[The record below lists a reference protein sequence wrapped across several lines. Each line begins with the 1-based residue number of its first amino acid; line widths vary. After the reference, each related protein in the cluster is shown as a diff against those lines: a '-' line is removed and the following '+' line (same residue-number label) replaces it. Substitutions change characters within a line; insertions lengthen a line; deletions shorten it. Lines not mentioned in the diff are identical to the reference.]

1 MKAANNDVKNQIEKG
16 DEQMDK
22 LPSAKIRDS
31 QSSVSSRELGNG
43 KRLDENALSSFYGV
57 SRTPVREALQRLA
70 ESGLAEHIPR
80 RGTFIRSP
88 SLSQLVEMF
97 EVMAELECMAIRLAA
112 RRASP
117 DDINALERE
126 NETCREAVFANNQK
140 KYYEVNARL
149 HGRVYQMSG
158 NTFLASEARR
168 LHDRLRPFRRLQLR
182 VRGRMEESMAEHDII
197 LEALRAGDANRAV
210 ETMKKHITIVGVR
223 FNDLVSNFN
232 TIIGDK

>member
-1 MKAANNDVKNQIEKG
+1 
-16 DEQMDK
+16 MDR

-31 QSSVSSRELGNG
+31 LEQRIVEGELGNG
-43 KRLDENALSSFYGV
+43 KRLDETELSSFYGV

-70 ESGLAEHIPR
+70 ESGLAEHLPR
-80 RGTFIRSP
+80 RGTFVRSP

-112 RRASP
+112 RRATAK
-117 DDINALERE
+117 DIDALEKD
-126 NETCREAVFANNQK
+126 NETCRAAVAADDTK

-149 HGRVYQMSG
+149 HGRIYQMSG
-158 NTFLASEARR
+158 NSFLASEARR

-197 LEALRAGDANRAV
+197 LAALRDGDADRAM

-223 FNDLVSNFN
+223 FNDLVSSFN
-232 TIIGDK
+232 RIMGDE

>member
-1 MKAANNDVKNQIEKG
+1 
-16 DEQMDK
+16 MDR

-31 QSSVSSRELGNG
+31 LEQRIVEGELSNG
-43 KRLDENALSSFYGV
+43 KRLDETELSGFYGV

-70 ESGLAEHIPR
+70 ESGLAEHLPR
-80 RGTFIRSP
+80 RGTFVRSP

-112 RRASP
+112 RRATSN
-117 DDINALERE
+117 DIDALEKD
-126 NETCREAVFANNQK
+126 NETCRAAVAANDTK
-140 KYYEVNARL
+140 KYYEINARL
-149 HGRVYQMSG
+149 HGRIYQMSG
-158 NTFLASEARR
+158 NSFLANEARR

-197 LEALRAGDANRAV
+197 LAALRDGDADRAM

-223 FNDLVSNFN
+223 FNDLVSSFN
-232 TIIGDK
+232 TIMGDE

>member
-1 MKAANNDVKNQIEKG
+1 
-16 DEQMDK
+16 MDR

-31 QSSVSSRELGNG
+31 LEQRIVEGELGNG
-43 KRLDENALSSFYGV
+43 KRLDETELSGFYGV

-70 ESGLAEHIPR
+70 ESGLAEHLPR
-80 RGTFIRSP
+80 RGTFVRSP

-112 RRASP
+112 RRATA
-117 DDINALERE
+117 DDIDALEKD
-126 NETCREAVFANNQK
+126 NETCRAAVAADDTK

-149 HGRVYQMSG
+149 HGRIYQMSG
-158 NTFLASEARR
+158 NSFLASEARR

-197 LEALRAGDANRAV
+197 LAALRDGDADRAM

-223 FNDLVSNFN
+223 FNDLVSSFN
-232 TIIGDK
+232 RIMGDE

>member
-1 MKAANNDVKNQIEKG
+1 
-16 DEQMDK
+16 MDR

-31 QSSVSSRELGNG
+31 LEQRIVEGELSNG
-43 KRLDENALSSFYGV
+43 KRLDETELSGFYGV

-70 ESGLAEHIPR
+70 ESGLAEHLPR
-80 RGTFIRSP
+80 RGTFVRSP

-112 RRASP
+112 RRATSN
-117 DDINALERE
+117 DIDALEKD
-126 NETCREAVFANNQK
+126 NETCRAAVAANDTK

-149 HGRVYQMSG
+149 HGRIYQMSG
-158 NTFLASEARR
+158 NSFLANEARR

-197 LEALRAGDANRAV
+197 LAALRDGDANRAM

-223 FNDLVSNFN
+223 FNDLVSSFN
-232 TIIGDK
+232 RIMGDR

>member
-1 MKAANNDVKNQIEKG
+1 
-16 DEQMDK
+16 MDR

-31 QSSVSSRELGNG
+31 LEQRIVEGELGNG
-43 KRLDENALSSFYGV
+43 KRLDETKLSSFYGV

-70 ESGLAEHIPR
+70 ESGLAEHLPR
-80 RGTFIRSP
+80 RGTFVRSP

-112 RRASP
+112 RRATA
-117 DDINALERE
+117 DDIDALEKD
-126 NETCREAVFANNQK
+126 NETCRAAVAANDTK

-149 HGRVYQMSG
+149 HGRIYQMSG
-158 NTFLASEARR
+158 NGFLASEARR

-197 LEALRAGDANRAV
+197 LAALRDGDADRAM

-223 FNDLVSNFN
+223 FNDLVSSFN
-232 TIIGDK
+232 TIMGDE

>member
-1 MKAANNDVKNQIEKG
+1 
-16 DEQMDK
+16 MDR

-31 QSSVSSRELGNG
+31 LEQRIVEGELGNG
-43 KRLDENALSSFYGV
+43 KRLDETELSGFYGV

-70 ESGLAEHIPR
+70 ESGLAEHLPR
-80 RGTFIRSP
+80 RGTFVRSP

-112 RRASP
+112 RRATAE
-117 DDINALERE
+117 DIDALEKD
-126 NETCREAVFANNQK
+126 NETCRAAVAADDTK

-149 HGRVYQMSG
+149 HGRIYQMSG
-158 NTFLASEARR
+158 NSFLANEARR

-197 LEALRAGDANRAV
+197 LAALRDGDADRAM

-223 FNDLVSNFN
+223 FNDLVSSFN
-232 TIIGDK
+232 RIMGDR

>member
-1 MKAANNDVKNQIEKG
+1 
-16 DEQMDK
+16 MDR

-31 QSSVSSRELGNG
+31 LEQRIVEGELGNG
-43 KRLDENALSSFYGV
+43 KRLDETELSSFYGV

-70 ESGLAEHIPR
+70 ESGLAEHLPR
-80 RGTFIRSP
+80 RGTFVRSP

-112 RRASP
+112 RRATSN
-117 DDINALERE
+117 DIDALEKD
-126 NETCREAVFANNQK
+126 NETCRAAVAANDTK

-149 HGRVYQMSG
+149 HGRIYQMSG
-158 NTFLASEARR
+158 NSFLAVEARR

-197 LEALRAGDANRAV
+197 LAALRDGNADRAM

-223 FNDLVSNFN
+223 FNDLVSSFN
-232 TIIGDK
+232 RIMGDE

>member
-1 MKAANNDVKNQIEKG
+1 
-16 DEQMDK
+16 MDR

-31 QSSVSSRELGNG
+31 LEQRIVEGELSNG
-43 KRLDENALSSFYGV
+43 KRLDETELSGFYGV

-70 ESGLAEHIPR
+70 ESGLAEHLPR
-80 RGTFIRSP
+80 RGTFVRSP

-112 RRASP
+112 RRATSN
-117 DDINALERE
+117 DIDALEKD
-126 NETCREAVFANNQK
+126 NETCRAAVAANDTK

-149 HGRVYQMSG
+149 HDRIYQMSG
-158 NTFLASEARR
+158 NSFLANEARR

-197 LEALRAGDANRAV
+197 LAALRDGDADRAM

-223 FNDLVSNFN
+223 FNDLVSSFN
-232 TIIGDK
+232 KIMGDR

>member
-1 MKAANNDVKNQIEKG
+1 
-16 DEQMDK
+16 MDR

-31 QSSVSSRELGNG
+31 LEQRIVEGELGNG
-43 KRLDENALSSFYGV
+43 KRLDETELSGFYGV

-70 ESGLAEHIPR
+70 ESGLAEHLPR
-80 RGTFIRSP
+80 RGTFVRSP

-112 RRASP
+112 RRATTN
-117 DDINALERE
+117 DIDALEKD
-126 NETCREAVFANNQK
+126 NETCRAAVAANDTK

-149 HGRVYQMSG
+149 HGRIYQMSG
-158 NTFLASEARR
+158 NSFLANEARR

-197 LEALRAGDANRAV
+197 LAALRDGDADRAM
-210 ETMKKHITIVGVR
+210 ETMRKHITIVGFR
-223 FNDLVSNFN
+223 FNDLVSSFN
-232 TIIGDK
+232 RIMGDR

>member
-1 MKAANNDVKNQIEKG
+1 
-16 DEQMDK
+16 MDR
-22 LPSAKIRDS
+22 LPSVKIRDS
-31 QSSVSSRELGNG
+31 LEQRIVEGELGNG
-43 KRLDENALSSFYGV
+43 KRLDETELSRFYGV

-70 ESGLAEHIPR
+70 ESGLAEHLPR
-80 RGTFIRSP
+80 RGTFVRSP

-112 RRASP
+112 RRATAK
-117 DDINALERE
+117 DIDALEKD
-126 NETCREAVFANNQK
+126 NETCRAAVAADDTK

-149 HGRVYQMSG
+149 HGRIYQMSG
-158 NTFLASEARR
+158 NSFLASEARR

-197 LEALRAGDANRAV
+197 LAALRDGDADRAM

-223 FNDLVSNFN
+223 FNDLVSSFN
-232 TIIGDK
+232 RIMGDE

>member
-1 MKAANNDVKNQIEKG
+1 
-16 DEQMDK
+16 MDR

-31 QSSVSSRELGNG
+31 LEQRIVEGELGNG
-43 KRLDENALSSFYGV
+43 KRLDETELSGFYGV

-70 ESGLAEHIPR
+70 ESGLAEHLPR
-80 RGTFIRSP
+80 RGTFVRSP

-112 RRASP
+112 RRATTN
-117 DDINALERE
+117 DIDALEKD
-126 NETCREAVFANNQK
+126 NETCRAAVAANDTK

-149 HGRVYQMSG
+149 HGRIYQMSG
-158 NTFLASEARR
+158 NSFLASEARR

-197 LEALRAGDANRAV
+197 LAALRDGDADRAM

-223 FNDLVSNFN
+223 FNDLVSSFN
-232 TIIGDK
+232 RIMGDE

>member
-1 MKAANNDVKNQIEKG
+1 
-16 DEQMDK
+16 MDR

-31 QSSVSSRELGNG
+31 LEQRIVEGELGNG
-43 KRLDENALSSFYGV
+43 KRLDETELSGFYGV

-70 ESGLAEHIPR
+70 ESGLAEHLPR
-80 RGTFIRSP
+80 RGTFVRAP

-112 RRASP
+112 RRATAE
-117 DDINALERE
+117 DIDALEKD
-126 NETCREAVFANNQK
+126 NETCRAAVAADDTK

-149 HGRVYQMSG
+149 HGRIYQMSG
-158 NTFLASEARR
+158 NSFLASEARR

-197 LEALRAGDANRAV
+197 LAALRDGDADRAT
-210 ETMKKHITIVGVR
+210 ETMTKHITIVGVR
-223 FNDLVSNFN
+223 FNDLVSSFN
-232 TIIGDK
+232 RIMGGR

>member
-1 MKAANNDVKNQIEKG
+1 
-16 DEQMDK
+16 MDR

-31 QSSVSSRELGNG
+31 LEQRIVEGELGNG
-43 KRLDENALSSFYGV
+43 KRLDETELSNFYGV

-70 ESGLAEHIPR
+70 ESGLAEHLPR
-80 RGTFIRSP
+80 RGTFVRSP

-112 RRASP
+112 RRATSN
-117 DDINALERE
+117 DIDALEKD
-126 NETCREAVFANNQK
+126 NETCRAAVAANDTK
-140 KYYEVNARL
+140 KYYEINARL
-149 HGRVYQMSG
+149 HGRIYQMSG
-158 NTFLASEARR
+158 NSFLANEARR

-197 LEALRAGDANRAV
+197 LAALRDGDADRAV

-223 FNDLVSNFN
+223 FNDLVSSFN
-232 TIIGDK
+232 RIMGDRYSSTQD

>member
-1 MKAANNDVKNQIEKG
+1 
-16 DEQMDK
+16 MDR

-31 QSSVSSRELGNG
+31 LEQRIVEGELGNG
-43 KRLDENALSSFYGV
+43 KRLDETELSSFYGV

-70 ESGLAEHIPR
+70 ESGLAEHLPR
-80 RGTFIRSP
+80 RGTFVRSP

-112 RRASP
+112 RRATAN
-117 DDINALERE
+117 DIDALEKD
-126 NETCREAVFANNQK
+126 NETCRAAVAANDTK

-149 HGRVYQMSG
+149 HGRIYQMSG
-158 NTFLASEARR
+158 NSFLAIEARR

-197 LEALRAGDANRAV
+197 LAALRDGDADLAM

-223 FNDLVSNFN
+223 FNDLVSSFN
-232 TIIGDK
+232 QIMGDE

>member
-1 MKAANNDVKNQIEKG
+1 
-16 DEQMDK
+16 MDR
-22 LPSAKIRDS
+22 LPSVKIRDS
-31 QSSVSSRELGNG
+31 LEQRIVEGELGNG
-43 KRLDENALSSFYGV
+43 KRLDETELSRFYGV

-70 ESGLAEHIPR
+70 ESGLAEHLPR
-80 RGTFIRSP
+80 RGTFVRSP

-112 RRASP
+112 RRATAE
-117 DDINALERE
+117 DIDALEKD
-126 NETCREAVFANNQK
+126 NETCRAAVAADDTK

-149 HGRVYQMSG
+149 HGRIYQMSG
-158 NTFLASEARR
+158 NSFLASEARR

-197 LEALRAGDANRAV
+197 LAALRDGDANGAM

-223 FNDLVSNFN
+223 FNDLVSSFN
-232 TIIGDK
+232 RIMGDE

>member
-1 MKAANNDVKNQIEKG
+1 
-16 DEQMDK
+16 MDR

-31 QSSVSSRELGNG
+31 LEQRIVEGELGNG
-43 KRLDENALSSFYGV
+43 KRLDETELSGFYGV

-70 ESGLAEHIPR
+70 ESGLAEHLPR
-80 RGTFIRSP
+80 RGTFVRSP

-112 RRASP
+112 RRATTN
-117 DDINALERE
+117 DIDALEKD
-126 NETCREAVFANNQK
+126 NETCRAAVAANDTK

-149 HGRVYQMSG
+149 HGRIYQMSE
-158 NTFLASEARR
+158 NSFLANEARR

-197 LEALRAGDANRAV
+197 LAALRDGNADRAM
-210 ETMKKHITIVGVR
+210 ETMKKHITIVGFR
-223 FNDLVSNFN
+223 FNDLVSSFN
-232 TIIGDK
+232 RIMGDG

>member
-1 MKAANNDVKNQIEKG
+1 
-16 DEQMDK
+16 MDR

-31 QSSVSSRELGNG
+31 LEQRIVEGELGNG
-43 KRLDENALSSFYGV
+43 KRLDETELSGFYGV

-70 ESGLAEHIPR
+70 ESGLAEHLPR
-80 RGTFIRSP
+80 RGTFVRSP

-112 RRASP
+112 RRATTN
-117 DDINALERE
+117 DIDALEKD
-126 NETCREAVFANNQK
+126 NETCRAAVAANDTK

-149 HGRVYQMSG
+149 HGRIYQMSG
-158 NTFLASEARR
+158 NSFLAVEARR

-197 LEALRAGDANRAV
+197 LAALRDGNADRAM

-223 FNDLVSNFN
+223 FNDLVSSFN
-232 TIIGDK
+232 RIMGDE

>member
-1 MKAANNDVKNQIEKG
+1 
-16 DEQMDK
+16 MDR

-31 QSSVSSRELGNG
+31 LEQRIVEGELGNG
-43 KRLDENALSSFYGV
+43 KRLDETELSSFYGV

-70 ESGLAEHIPR
+70 ESGLAEHLPR
-80 RGTFIRSP
+80 RGTFVRSP

-112 RRASP
+112 RRATSN
-117 DDINALERE
+117 DIDALEKD
-126 NETCREAVFANNQK
+126 NETCRAAVAANDTK
-140 KYYEVNARL
+140 KYYEINARL
-149 HGRVYQMSG
+149 HGRIYQMSG
-158 NTFLASEARR
+158 NSFLANEARR

-197 LEALRAGDANRAV
+197 LAALRDGDADRAM

-223 FNDLVSNFN
+223 FNDLVSSFN
-232 TIIGDK
+232 RIMGDR